1 MRSKVMLAI
10 GLLLVLGLSACG
22 GAPKADWDL
31 AVTGEVSSPLSLSY
45 ADLADMPQV
54 ELKDILMEKTVGE
67 DTTGSWSGVSLA
79 EILDRAGAGSYA
91 SVTAVAADGYAIEI
105 SKGDLEGGIVAL
117 KENGEWIAK
126 ADPEHGPI
134 RMVTPHTPANRW
146 VFQLAELQVNT
157 EAAGS
162 IPANAALKVTGKV
175 ETEIGWTGEKL
186 ASFDM
191 IESEYTNKDGETTVH
206 SGVALNDLLGKAGV
220 AADAAAVVFVADDGY
235 TSEVVLAELQACADC
250 IVAFRDDGGL
260 GTVMPGFSGKAQV
273 KGVVEI
279 QVK

>member
-1 MRSKVMLAI
+1 MRSKAVLAI
-10 GLLLVLGLSACG
+10 GLLLVLGLAACG

-134 RMVTPHTPANRW
+134 RMVTPH
-146 VFQLAELQVNT
+146 
-157 EAAGS
+157 
-162 IPANAALKVTGKV
+162 
-175 ETEIGWTGEKL
+175 
-186 ASFDM
+186 
-191 IESEYTNKDGETTVH
+191 
-206 SGVALNDLLGKAGV
+206 
-220 AADAAAVVFVADDGY
+220 
-235 TSEVVLAELQACADC
+235 
-250 IVAFRDDGGL
+250 
-260 GTVMPGFSGKAQV
+260 MPGCRARDS
-273 KGVVEI
+273 
-279 QVK
+279 